1 MKLTYHFNL
10 ASLSKRQL
18 NAHLRQ
24 LFNALSSADDVDG
37 HRQVTVQITRV
48 QREIINRMVDHR
60 P

>member
-24 LFNALSSADDVDG
+24 LFNALSSADDVNG
-37 HRQVTVQITRV
+37 HRQEAKAIDLHTK
-48 QREIINRMVDHR
+48 
-60 P
+60 